1 MALDCLLRLSLL
13 LRPGLFM
20 IDDEGTLST
29 TDVKAKFINGK
40 PQAIEAKYAMRS
52 QFEWDRFIR
61 FMDRCGGSA
70 AFVCSMWARFAS
82 MSCAANSSGTA
93 SSGSWTGAAV
103 MTSC

>member
-1 MALDCLLRLSLL
+1 
-13 LRPGLFM
+13 M

-61 FMDRCGGSA
+61 FMDRCG
-70 AFVCSMWARFAS
+70 CY
-82 MSCAANSSGTA
+82 
-93 SSGSWTGAAV
+93 
-103 MTSC
+103 